1 MNKTKTGTLY
11 GIGVGPGD
19 PELIT
24 IKASKILNKV
34 DVIFAAASTKNTYSL
49 AMSIAKPHIPATT
62 PVRML
67 SFPMTKD
74 KKKTEETWRD
84 HALTIN
90 KELELGRDV
99 AFLTLGD
106 CMIYSTYGY
115 ILEHIRKIASHVNVK
130 SIPGI
135 TSYQAAASCLN
146 MPLVEGEESL
156 LMVSGARGGDHLRQ
170 LSVKPEAVV
179 FLKAY
184 RNIKDIDSALN
195 ESGLYN
201 HSVGV
206 LNCGHP
212 EEEIVTDIKEL
223 GKRQPNYWTLIIAKQ
238 SKNDS
243 PKG

>member
-34 DVIFAAASTKNTYSL
+34 DVVFAAASTKNSYSL
-49 AMSIAKPHIPATT
+49 AASIARSHIPETT
-62 PVRML
+62 LVKML
-67 SFPMTKD
+67 SFPMTRNKKETERAWKD
-74 KKKTEETWRD
+74 NAR
-84 HALTIN
+84 TII

-106 CMIYSTYGY
+106 CMTYSTYGY
-115 ILEHIRKIASHVNVK
+115 ILEHIRKIASRVNVK
-130 SIPGI
+130 TIPGI

-146 MPLVEGEESL
+146 MPLVEGEET
-156 LMVSGARGGDHLRQ
+156 LMVVSGAKGGDRLRQ
-170 LSVKPEAVV
+170 LSIKPECVV

-184 RNIKDIDSALN
+184 RNVEDITFALN

-201 HSVGV
+201 YSVGV

-223 GKRQPNYWTLIIAKQ
+223 SKMQPVYWTLIIAKQ
-238 SKNDS
+238 K
-243 PKG
+243 K